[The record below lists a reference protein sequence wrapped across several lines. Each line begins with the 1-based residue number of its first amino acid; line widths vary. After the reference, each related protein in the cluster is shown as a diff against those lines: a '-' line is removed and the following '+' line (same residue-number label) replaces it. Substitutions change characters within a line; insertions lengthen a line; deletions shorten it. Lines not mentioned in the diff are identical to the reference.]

1 MTTDPSR
8 RPPDRRR
15 HYLPPKH
22 LVRRDQGDARLAPR
36 RALPMDGRARGE
48 ASTELTRPRLIG
60 SAAGSIAALLMTIP
74 AGSARAADLA
84 PVYREL
90 LSSLPGTT
98 RFFILTHRSVRDVVE
113 AWPEAMAVRERITLL
128 PVEDHLH
135 FTDWAQDPYVIVD
148 SNEGRAFIEPLQY
161 LRNGD
166 ALLAERL
173 APHAGLLTTQAPLY
187 FQGGNFLVG
196 DDFFLL
202 GADYPR
208 RTKNYIPDV
217 LLPADGETDEALV
230 ERLFQSTFDSERRFI
245 QVASPV
251 TVPSAT
257 YVLRE
262 DDAGFWVEE
271 HYIGN
276 EPGTVQP
283 LFHIDMFI
291 SLAGRGDDGRYRL
304 LVGDPGLA
312 ARILGREPSPYSMQE
327 VFDGVAAELEALG
340 FAVCRNPL
348 PLVYWVE
355 DVARDYFRS
364 RDPETFRVLE
374 ERNVDQVPLYHW
386 FFATANNAL
395 VQDLASDRRVWLP
408 TYAHGDWTSLAAT
421 DAANAELWAKLGFT
435 PHLLGDFLPFA
446 DRLGA
451 VHCITKYLE
460 RSTNG

>member
-1 MTTDPSR
+1 MTTNPAQ

-15 HYLPPKH
+15 HYVPPKH
-22 LVRRDQGDARLAPR
+22 LARRDQGDSRIAAG
-36 RALPMDGRARGE
+36 RALAMGRKARGE
-48 ASTELTRPRLIG
+48 AATELTKPRLIG
-60 SAAGSIAALLMTIP
+60 SAAGSIEVLLMTIP
-74 AGSARAADLA
+74 AGSVRDAALA
-84 PVYREL
+84 PIYREL
-90 LSSLPGTT
+90 LSSLPANT
-98 RFFILTHRSVRDVVE
+98 RFFILTHRAVRDVVE
-113 AWPEAMAVRERITLL
+113 AWPEAVAAGKRITLL
-128 PVEDHLH
+128 TIEDHLH
-135 FTDWAQDPYVIVD
+135 FTDWAQDPYVIVE

-202 GADYPR
+202 GADYPL
-208 RTKNYIPDV
+208 RTRNYIPDV
-217 LLPADGETDEALV
+217 LLPASGETEEALV
-230 ERLFQSTFDSERRFI
+230 ERLFRTTFDSERHFI

-251 TVPSAT
+251 TVPSAGYT
-257 YVLRE
+257 LGE
-262 DDAGFWVEE
+262 DNAGFWVDE
-271 HYIGN
+271 HYTGN
-276 EPGTVQP
+276 EMGTVQP
-283 LFHIDMFI
+283 IFHIDMFI
-291 SLAGRGDDGRYRL
+291 SLAGRGDDNGYRL

-312 ARILGREPSPYSMQE
+312 ARILDRKPSPYAMQE

-340 FAVCRNPL
+340 FAVYRNPL

-355 DVARDYFRS
+355 DVERDYFRS
-364 RDPETFRVLE
+364 RDPEIFQVLE
-374 ERNVDQVPLYHW
+374 ERNVDQVPLFHW

-395 VQDLASDRRVWLP
+395 IQDLASDRRVWLP
-408 TYAHGDWTSLAAT
+408 TYAYGDWTSLAAT

-460 RSTNG
+460 RGTSG